1 MDAETLNPVIA
12 ACSVYLLLVIFVPK
26 IIKKPTGIQ
35 FIDDIVLLLISQKGS
50 MMSGTILVGII
61 VYLSKYV
68 QDYLAGSGSDVV
80 SSAVSS
86 E

>member
-1 MDAETLNPVIA
+1 MVVYITLV
-12 ACSVYLLLVIFVPK
+12 VLVPK

-35 FIDDIVLLLISQKGS
+35 FVDDIVLLLISQKGS
-50 MMSGTILVGII
+50 LMSGTILVGLI

-68 QDYLAGSGSDVV
+68 QDYIASSSSTESLL
-80 SSAVSS
+80 SSA

>member
-1 MDAETLNPVIA
+1 MDSERLNPCLSAMV
-12 ACSVYLLLVIFVPK
+12 VYITLVVLVPK

-35 FIDDIVLLLISQKGS
+35 FVDDIVLLLISQKGS
-50 MMSGTILVGII
+50 LMSGTILVGLI

-68 QDYLAGSGSDVV
+68 QDYIASSSSTESLL
-80 SSAVSS
+80 SSA

>member
-1 MDAETLNPVIA
+1 MDSETLNPVIA
-12 ACSVYLLLVIFVPK
+12 AMAVYLALVLVVPK

-35 FIDDIVLLLISQKGS
+35 FVDDVVLLLISQKGS
-50 MMSGTILVGII
+50 LMSGTILVGLI

-68 QDYLAGSGSDVV
+68 QDYMSSSSPAG
-80 SSAVSS
+80 VSS